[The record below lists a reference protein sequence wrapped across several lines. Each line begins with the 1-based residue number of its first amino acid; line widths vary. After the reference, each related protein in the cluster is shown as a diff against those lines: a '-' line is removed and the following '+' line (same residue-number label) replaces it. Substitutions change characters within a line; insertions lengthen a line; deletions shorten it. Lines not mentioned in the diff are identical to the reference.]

1 MTAIAEKIHE
11 EARRLPE
18 DLANQVYDF
27 IRFIEVRHGIRSF
40 EEDSSCPEWDSFF
53 ERHTRTVT
61 EVTPLPRDEIYAE
74 RLR

>member
-1 MTAIAEKIHE
+1 MTLIAEKIHE

-18 DLANQVYDF
+18 NLANQVYDF
-27 IRFIEVRHGIRSF
+27 IRFIEARHGIRTL
-40 EEDSSCPEWDSFF
+40 EEDLQRPEWDHFF

-61 EVTPLPRDEIYAE
+61 EVTPLSRDEIYAE

>member
-1 MTAIAEKIHE
+1 MTTIAEKIHE

-18 DLANQVYDF
+18 NLASQVYDF
-27 IRFIEVRHGIRSF
+27 IRFIEARHGIRTL
-40 EEDSSCPEWDSFF
+40 EEDSQHPEWESFF

-61 EVTPLPRDEIYAE
+61 KATPLSRDEIYAE